1 MNPNLLS
8 IEFFWLGEGY
18 EGSCSD
24 NDSDPL
30 NVFSERVVTLD
41 LKPKEVRELKNR
53 FKPLNS
59 SFWALMRYGVH
70 QQISRTSA
78 TW

>member
-1 MNPNLLS
+1 M
-8 IEFFWLGEGY
+8 
-18 EGSCSD
+18 GSSSD

-59 SFWALMRYGVH
+59 SVWVLMRYGVLDF
-70 QQISRTSA
+70 
-78 TW
+78 

>member
-1 MNPNLLS
+1 MS
-8 IEFFWLGEGY
+8 
-18 EGSCSD
+18 SCSD

-59 SFWALMRYGVH
+59 CLGSNEVRCSSTDF
-70 QQISRTSA
+70 
-78 TW
+78 

>member
-1 MNPNLLS
+1 M
-8 IEFFWLGEGY
+8 
-18 EGSCSD
+18 GSCSD

-30 NVFSERVVTLD
+30 NVFSERAVTLD
-41 LKPKEVRELKNR
+41 SKPKEVRELKNR

-59 SFWALMRYGVH
+59 SVWVLMRYGVH

>member
-18 EGSCSD
+18 VSSCSD

-59 SFWALMRYGVH
+59 SVWVLMRYGVH

>member
-1 MNPNLLS
+1 M
-8 IEFFWLGEGY
+8 
-18 EGSCSD
+18 GSCSD

-41 LKPKEVRELKNR
+41 SKPKEVRELKNR

-59 SFWALMRYGVH
+59 SVWVLMRYGVLDF
-70 QQISRTSA
+70 
-78 TW
+78 